1 MFIKIKPLKKIALIV
16 VCLWTVIITVLTIN
30 LVYSSE
36 KSAKNMAIQDAESVN
51 RHFLNTSNWLIK
63 GHLFDHPNPNN
74 KLPIV
79 KGNMSF
85 EDNVLLLP
93 IDRDGAEMFLIFA
106 KLDSQNQTQKN
117 KLKQWQ
123 GYLLEQ
129 LITNKEKLL
138 FVEKINENEFIRAV
152 EPLVID
158 ESCDLCKVFNLQK
171 AEGIVAGIFVSVDMS
186 SYLVK
191 AYAHVSSMIR
201 NIAVIWILGLAAII
215 YGYRKTNSAVVQK
228 LKDYE
233 ESIFNLVDIIEKRD
247 SYTAG
252 HTQRVAK
259 YAMLIADK
267 LSISDDKKDLLYR
280 ASMLHD
286 IGKIST
292 PDSILLKPGKL
303 SELEYKIIKDHVTTS
318 YEILSKVTI
327 YQDIAEI
334 VRHHHEYY
342 DGSGYPQGLKSDQ
355 IPFLSQIIT
364 VADGFDAMTTDRIY
378 KGRKSVAEALAEISQ
393 LSGRQFN
400 PIIAK
405 IARSA
410 LSNVSTDRN
419 ISQLPESDLQHE
431 RFSYFYK
438 DNITSAYNQ
447 CYLELLLSKQKHQL
461 KKYSYALLI
470 RVHNFTQYNA
480 EHSWSKGDEKLT
492 EIVAALQSLEETH
505 LVFRVFGDDFVLLLK
520 NKIKASQRERLL
532 NNECKDTCLHY
543 STHYIDLHE
552 RTFMNMDELEKIMH
566 RAQ

>member
-16 VCLWTVIITVLTIN
+16 ACVWTVIITFLTVN
-30 LVYSSE
+30 LILSSE
-36 KSAKNMAIQDAESVN
+36 NNAKKMAIKDAESIN
-51 RHFLNTSNWLIK
+51 RHFLDTSSWLLK
-63 GHLFDHPNPNN
+63 GHLFNHPNPNS
-74 KLPIV
+74 KLPIR

-85 EDNVLLLP
+85 KDNVLLLP
-93 IDRDGAEMFLIFA
+93 IERGEADMFLIFA
-106 KLDSQNQTQKN
+106 KLDSKNQTKNN

-129 LITNKEKLL
+129 LITKKKKFS
-138 FVEKINENEFIRAV
+138 FVEKTSENEFVRAV

-158 ESCDLCKVFNLQK
+158 ETCNLCKVFKLQK

-186 SYLVK
+186 SYLAK
-191 AYAHVSSMIR
+191 SYAHISSMIR

-215 YGYRKTNSAVVQK
+215 YGYRKTSSAVAQK

-233 ESIFNLVDIIEKRD
+233 ENIFNLVDIIEKRD

-267 LSISDDKKDLLYR
+267 LNISDYHKDRLYR

-400 PIIAK
+400 PIITK

-470 RVHNFTQYNA
+470 QVHNFTQYNA